1 MKEVYLHLGEPKLI
15 DSDQDTDEESIMLG
29 FPFFS
34 KCKADLELVNRQRE
48 ILGPYLNFSL
58 VNNYD
63 PFERLN

>member
-29 FPFFS
+29 IS

-48 ILGPYLNFSL
+48 ILGPYLNFTL

-63 PFERLN
+63 PFERLD